1 MSAKY
6 WLKTDI
12 FEVTGRFRSCETTE
26 GRWLLPS
33 INSPYLENQAMSQ
46 SEEKAVLK
54 SPGKNFLDLC
64 WQHPL
69 RWVSWAT
76 RPKNEYECWKK
87 HLHWSNTLLRS
98 TLGIWQI
105 PSGEV
110 QWLRTN
116 HPANT
121 PGVLVCGHPTTAQ
134 PEDEKC
140 GGTTRSAQRTWC
152 HHAAQP
158 GLVGLLSKF
167 LRLFQF
173 PSLQKTHS
181 FSSIMLWEF

>member
-1 MSAKY
+1 MSEKY
-6 WLKTDI
+6 WLKADI

-69 RWVSWAT
+69 WWVSWAT

-87 HLHWSNTLLRS
+87 TISIGATLFWGAHL
-98 TLGIWQI
+98 GCDKY
-105 PSGEV
+105 
-110 QWLRTN
+110 
-116 HPANT
+116 
-121 PGVLVCGHPTTAQ
+121 LV
-134 PEDEKC
+134 EKC
-140 GGTTRSAQRTWC
+140 NVFGQTTWEILLESWSVATPPQRN
-152 HHAAQP
+152 Q
-158 GLVGLLSKF
+158 GMRRVVGQWEVLREHGATTQLS
-167 LRLFQF
+167 QG
-173 PSLQKTHS
+173 S
-181 FSSIMLWEF
+181 